1 MRRLIILAAAAAGLG
16 MAGNAS
22 AQSIELYVGPPAA
35 YGPSYYSEDDDGSLT
50 RRGYRSGRRVYGYVA
65 TPGEAELERP
75 SGPGGCGTY
84 RYWNG
89 DKCVDARNR

>member
-1 MRRLIILAAAAAGLG
+1 MRRLIILTAAAASLG
-16 MAGNAS
+16 MAGSAS
-22 AQSIELYVGPPAA
+22 AQSVELYVGPPAA
-35 YGPSYYSEDDDGSLT
+35 YETYDDDSRT
-50 RRGYRSGRRVYGYVA
+50 YREYRAGPRVYGYVA
-65 TPGEAELERP
+65 TPDEADAQLERP

>member
-1 MRRLIILAAAAAGLG
+1 MRRLIILAAAAASLG
-16 MAGNAS
+16 MAGNAF
-22 AQSIELYVGPPAA
+22 AQNAKNVGPPAA
-35 YGPSYYSEDDDGSLT
+35 YGPSYSEDDDDSLT
-50 RRGYRSGRRVYGYVA
+50 PRDYRSGPRVYGYVA
-65 TPGEAELERP
+65 TPDEAELERP